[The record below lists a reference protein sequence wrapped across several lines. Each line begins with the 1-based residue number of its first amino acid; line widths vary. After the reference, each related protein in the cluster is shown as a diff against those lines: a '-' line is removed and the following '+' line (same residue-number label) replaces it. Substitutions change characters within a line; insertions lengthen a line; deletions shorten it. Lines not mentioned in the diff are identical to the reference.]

1 MDEID
6 NIDEMDEIDNID
18 EIDEIYNIDQIY
30 EIDEIDETR
39 ERTPGHHE
47 PPRFAP
53 SLLSGIQISYYNF
66 KFITRK
72 GRY

>member
-18 EIDEIYNIDQIY
+18 EIDEIDNIDEIY
-30 EIDEIDETR
+30 EIGETR

-47 PPRFAP
+47 PRRFAP

>member
-18 EIDEIYNIDQIY
+18 EIDEIDNIDEIY
-30 EIDEIDETR
+30 EIGETR